1 MYILDKSEIY
11 IPGTW
16 YINQEH
22 HGQCIIGLPHGLL
35 DWTQFNRFGPITAKG
50 GGMLKFLICALSIL
64 GSVQAYSISP
74 LRASYVSSSLSR
86 MPKARNVRSSLWS
99 MQDVKDLTGDRFED
113 DDKVSIVSILSLTES
128 LLVDRASVF
137 EVVHG
142 LMISSAAAAWR
153 PVRQV
158 RCSLYKEWQGIYM
171 TQFSKI

>member
-1 MYILDKSEIY
+1 
-11 IPGTW
+11 
-16 YINQEH
+16 
-22 HGQCIIGLPHGLL
+22 
-35 DWTQFNRFGPITAKG
+35 
-50 GGMLKFLICALSIL
+50 
-64 GSVQAYSISP
+64 
-74 LRASYVSSSLSR
+74 
-86 MPKARNVRSSLWS
+86 